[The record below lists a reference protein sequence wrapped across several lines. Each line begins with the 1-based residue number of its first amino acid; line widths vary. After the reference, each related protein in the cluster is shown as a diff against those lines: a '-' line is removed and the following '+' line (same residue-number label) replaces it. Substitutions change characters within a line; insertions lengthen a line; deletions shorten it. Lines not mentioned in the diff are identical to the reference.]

1 MKRFFKSEAASGIIL
16 LLAAV
21 LALIASNSSAA
32 DWYSRL
38 ISLPFGIHLGEA
50 GLEKPLLLWINDG
63 LMAVFFLLVGLEI
76 KREAL
81 FGRLAS
87 RQKLILPLAGAIGG
101 MLVPGAIYVL
111 INLGDPVALN
121 GWAIPTATDI
131 AFAMGV
137 LAVLG
142 KRVPTGVRVFLLALA
157 IIDDLGAI
165 LIIAFFYTA
174 ELSGLALGLA
184 LAALIALFA
193 LNRAGVR
200 KRTPYLLIGLFL
212 WVCVLKS
219 GVHATL
225 AGVAVAFAIPSRTK
239 DGKIEGG
246 MLTRVEHGLQ
256 PYVAFG
262 VVPIFAFANAGV
274 SFAGMSLDSLFE
286 PVTLG
291 IILGL
296 LLGKPIGVFL
306 GAFLA
311 VKSRLA
317 TLPDATDWRHVG
329 ATGILAG
336 IGFTMSLFIGGLA
349 LQGPDAQA
357 AVRLGV
363 LSASVITA
371 LLGGAILAMISPAA
385 DAGSYKKIQ

>member
-1 MKRFFKSEAASGIIL
+1 MKRFFKSEAASGLFL
-16 LLAAV
+16 LLATV
-21 LALIASNSSAA
+21 IALIASNSGAA
-32 DWYSRL
+32 DFYGHL

-63 LMAVFFLLVGLEI
+63 LMAVFFLMVGLEI

-87 RQKLILPLAGAIGG
+87 RQKLILPLAAAIGG
-101 MLVPGAIYVL
+101 MVVPGAIYAL
-111 INLGDPVALN
+111 INLGDPIALK

-131 AFAMGV
+131 AFAIGV

-184 LAALIALFA
+184 AAALLALFA

-200 KRTPYLLIGLFL
+200 KLTPYLLIGVFL

-225 AGVAVAFAIPSRTK
+225 AGVIVAFAIPSRTK

-274 SFAGMSLDSLFE
+274 SFAGMSLESLFQ

-291 IILGL
+291 IVLGL
-296 LLGKPIGVFL
+296 VLGKPIGVFL
-306 GAFLA
+306 GAYLA

-317 TLPDATDWRHVG
+317 TLPEATDWRQIG

-349 LQGPDAQA
+349 LQGPEAQA

-363 LSASVITA
+363 LGASLFTA
-371 LLGGAILAMISPAA
+371 LVGGVILAMLAPASG
-385 DAGSYKKIQ
+385 AGSYKKVQ